1 MNVLVLG
8 SGGREHALAWKIA
21 QSATLNQLYIAPG
34 NGGTAIL
41 GENLALSPTDFSAVA
56 DFCAEKA
63 IDYLVVGPEDP
74 LVRGIVNHITGDPRL
89 SQCRVIGP
97 DREAAQLEGSKEF
110 AKAFMQQYS
119 IPTAAYRSFG
129 PADLQAGLDYLSEI
143 KAPYVLKADG
153 LAAGK
158 GVVIHENLEAAQREL
173 REMLAGKFGTAS
185 QKVVIEEF
193 LSGPEYSVF
202 VLTDGTRYAIL
213 PAAGDYKRRFENDQ
227 GLNTG
232 GMGAVSPLSFLDQ
245 ALWQRTEE
253 EIIKPT
259 IAGLRDR
266 GYRYRGFLFFGL
278 VNTPEGPK
286 VIEYNVRM
294 GDPETQVVMPLIEN
308 DLLALFDRLFN
319 PAKPLEIDRSQK
331 KAVTVVAVSE
341 GYPGAYPKG
350 KAIEGLAELKDV
362 LVFHAGTRK
371 EEGKITTSG
380 GRVLAITAL
389 ADSLEEARANSYRN
403 MKRLCFDGISY
414 REDIG
419 LNR

>member
-389 ADSLEEARANSYRN
+389 ADSLEEARAKSYRN